1 MGEKNPPGFFT
12 ELKRRS
18 VYKVAVA
25 YAVVAWLLIQI
36 ATQVFPFL
44 QIPDWAIRLVILL
57 LALGFPIALILAWA
71 FELTPEGLK
80 RSDDAAA
87 LPPRKH
93 NHAWIYVVIV
103 GAFLSLGLFFA
114 GRLTA
119 PDKSGGSRRTPER
132 SIAVL
137 PFENLSKDPENA
149 YFADGIQDEILT
161 RLAKI
166 GDLKVISR
174 TSTHRY
180 KSSPDDLPKIA
191 QQLGVAHV
199 LEGSV
204 QKSGGQVRVTV
215 QLIRAASDSHLWA
228 ETYDRNLTDIFA
240 VESEV
245 AEKIARS
252 LQVQLTGDEKEAVAA
267 RPTENT
273 EAYEAYLRGLAL
285 WNSLTT
291 SPQIMEKNV
300 LYLDRAVQLDPNF
313 GLAWAS
319 LSAAHTF
326 IYAEYDRTP
335 ARLALAK
342 RALDTALRLDPDS
355 GETQFALGMFR
366 YRGLADYDGALS
378 AFQKARQR
386 AANRV
391 EAIEFSAY
399 VKRRQG
405 KWDEAIALHRESL
418 QLDPRNPILLSEA
431 ALTYRAM
438 RRLQEARDLINRALE
453 LEPTSLNLVVQKAE
467 TYLAEGNLAAASQ
480 VLSRLPLDGQDAAI
494 FGARIR
500 QWMLERKFDEA
511 IEALRKVLAAPENLP
526 KSFVPSYRVWLGMV
540 ELLAGQADAGRADID
555 RGHQE
560 LLQLRMDGNKG
571 PRIMRD
577 LILAAGF
584 RHDKAAVDRHA
595 AEVQK
600 EIENDALDGPGYEEA
615 LAIARAHLGETDAAL
630 ASVGHLLKT
639 YGETSLTSALLR
651 LDPLWDP
658 LRSDPRFKKL
668 SQP

>member
-1 MGEKNPPGFFT
+1 VNSKNFFA
-12 ELKRRS
+12 ELKRRN
-18 VYKVAVA
+18 VYKVAVG
-25 YAVVAWLLIQI
+25 YGVVGWLVMQVA
-36 ATQVFPFL
+36 ATIVPALHLPESLTTAIVVFTL
-44 QIPDWAIRLVILL
+44 
-57 LALGFPIALILAWA
+57 LGFPIAVVIAWA
-71 FELTPEGLK
+71 FEMTPEGMK
-80 RSDDAAA
+80 RTANISPNDHIPQWSRKKFTAFILVVGLTAAA
-87 LPPRKH
+87 LL
-93 NHAWIYVVIV
+93 
-103 GAFLSLGLFFA
+103 AFQVLRPKEATGPA
-114 GRLTA
+114 ATA
-119 PDKSGGSRRTPER
+119 K

-137 PFENLSKDPENA
+137 PFENLSQDPENA

-191 QQLGVAHV
+191 QQLGVAHI

-228 ETYDRNLTDIFA
+228 ETYDRKLTDIFA

-245 AEKIARS
+245 AEQIARA
-252 LQVQLTGDEKEAVAA
+252 LQVQLTGPEQEAVAA

-273 EAYEAYLRGLAL
+273 EAYEDYLRGLAL

-291 SPQIMEKNV
+291 SPQVMEKNV

-335 ARLALAK
+335 QRLALAK
-342 RALDTALRLDPDS
+342 RALDTALRLDPES

-366 YRGLADYDGALS
+366 YRGLADYEGALS
-378 AFQKARQR
+378 AFQKARRR

-391 EAIEFSAY
+391 ESIEFSAY

-405 KWDEAIALHRESL
+405 KWDEALALHRESL

-431 ALTYRAM
+431 ALTCRAV
-438 RRLQEARDLINRALE
+438 RRFKEARGLIDRALE
-453 LEPTSLNLVVQKAE
+453 IEPTSWNLVLQKAE
-467 TYLAEGNLAAASQ
+467 THLAEGDLTKANQL
-480 VLSRLPLDGQDAAI
+480 LEPLPQDGQDATV
-494 FGARIR
+494 FVARIR
-500 QWMLERKFDEA
+500 QWIFAGKLGEA
-511 IEALRKVLAAPENLP
+511 IDALHKVLATPQNFP
-526 KSFVPSYRVWLGMV
+526 KEFAPSYRAWLGIV
-540 ELLAGQADAGRADID
+540 ESLANRAEAAQADLQRA
-555 RGHQE
+555 HAE
-560 LLQLRMDGNKG
+560 LTELRAKGDKG

-577 LILAAGF
+577 LILTAGF
-584 RHDKAAVDRHA
+584 LHDKAAVDRHA
-595 AEVQK
+595 VEIQK
-600 EIENDALDGPGYEEA
+600 EIENDAMDGPGYEEA
-615 LAIARAHLGETDAAL
+615 LAVARAQLGEIDAAF
-630 ASVGHLLKT
+630 AGVEHLLKT
-639 YGETSLTSALLR
+639 YGEMSLTPALLR

-658 LRSDPRFKKL
+658 LRFDARFEKL
-668 SQP
+668 AHPL

>member
-1 MGEKNPPGFFT
+1 MNPKNFLA
-12 ELKRRS
+12 ELKRRN
-18 VYKVAVA
+18 VYKVGVA
-25 YAVVAWLLIQI
+25 YAVVGWLLIQI
-36 ATQVFPFL
+36 AATI
-44 QIPDWAIRLVILL
+44 IPALHLPASLTTAVVVLIL
-57 LALGFPIALILAWA
+57 LGFPLALVIAWA
-71 FELTPEGLK
+71 FEMTPEGMK
-80 RSDDAAA
+80 RTENVS
-87 LPPRKH
+87 PNEKIPQ
-93 NHAWIYVVIV
+93 W
-103 GAFLSLGLFFA
+103 
-114 GRLTA
+114 
-119 PDKSGGSRRTPER
+119 SRRKFAAFVLLVGLVAAGLLVWQMMRSRER
-132 SIAVL
+132 ESKIASGKSIAVL
-137 PFENLSKDPENA
+137 PFENLSQDPENA

-191 QQLGVAHV
+191 QELGVAHV

-228 ETYDRNLTDIFA
+228 ETYDRKLNDIFA

-245 AEKIARS
+245 AEQIARA
-252 LQVQLTGDEKEAVAA
+252 LQARLTGAEQEAVAA

-291 SPQIMEKNV
+291 SPQVMEKNV
-300 LYLDRAVQLDPNF
+300 LYLDRAVQLDPDF

-319 LSAAHTF
+319 LSAVHTF
-326 IYAEYDRTP
+326 IYAEYERTP
-335 ARLALAK
+335 QRLALAK
-342 RALDTALRLDPDS
+342 KALDNALRLDPDS
-355 GETQFALGMFR
+355 GETQFALGMYR
-366 YRGLADYDGALS
+366 YRGLTDYDGALT

-391 EAIEFSAY
+391 ESIEFSAY

-405 KWDEAIALHRESL
+405 KWDEALALHRESL

-431 ALTYRAM
+431 ALTHRAV
-438 RRLQEARDLINRALE
+438 RKFAEARALLDRALD
-453 LEPTSLNLVVQKAE
+453 LEPTSWNLVLQKAE
-467 TYLAEGNLAAASQ
+467 TYLAEGDLPSASQ
-480 VLSRLPLDGQDAAI
+480 LLVRLPQDGQDATV
-494 FGARIR
+494 FLARIR
-500 QWMLERKFDEA
+500 QWMFAREYGAA
-511 IEALRKVLAAPENLP
+511 IDALHKVLATPENLP
-526 KSFVPSYRVWLGMV
+526 PAFVPSYRAWLGIV
-540 ELLAGQADAGRADID
+540 EVLAGRAP
-555 RGHQE
+555 E
-560 LLQLRMDGNKG
+560 ARMDLMRANEELAKLRANGDKG

-577 LILAAGF
+577 LILTAGF
-584 RHDKAAVDRHA
+584 LQNKTTVDRHA

-600 EIENDALDGPGYEEA
+600 EMEKDAMDGPDYEEA
-615 LAIARAHLGETDAAL
+615 LAIARAHSGETDAAL
-630 ASVGHLLKT
+630 AGVEHLLKT
-639 YGETSLTSALLR
+639 NGSTSLTPAFLR

-658 LRSDPRFKKL
+658 LRSDARFKKL